1 LQRAPFRLDLSNLP
15 AIRKLTDDKSENLTM
30 ETSAN
35 QNASVQAELLRRH
48 KATSTTVIALL
59 VGVMLLCILAFV
71 TKKFLPLQNN
81 PSLDI
86 AVRIT
91 ILIFGLG
98 SVALRRTKF
107 AAMRLQDIAALK
119 GPTGLLIT
127 LQRTTLQVAILGAI
141 VSVMGFAATLLT
153 GNDFYTYGA
162 GLVALAVL
170 LYCYPV
176 RTSWQQA
183 IKRFSP
189 AQNGD

>member
-1 LQRAPFRLDLSNLP
+1 
-15 AIRKLTDDKSENLTM
+15 M